1 LRTTTLDQHQIGG
14 LVVKTTNMKKKVCN
28 KHLIKSLALAAKF
41 RGTIEK
47 LDVHEKVFTTKAKF

>member
-1 LRTTTLDQHQIGG
+1 
-14 LVVKTTNMKKKVCN
+14 MKKKVCN